1 MMKKNL
7 LDLRRSERLEL
18 ARRLSTPEAFQEIAE
33 AIERT
38 LLGFSRVTSETEE
51 QIYLFGVE
59 VRQLLEAR
67 CNRELSIPPLRS
79 HSNTDVQ
86 KVFAGGLLGLSL
98 AATLANLN
106 ESRRAPTV
114 HGQLPHVEAF
124 ESPLVSEAEKV
135 IL

>member
-1 MMKKNL
+1 MMNKNL

-18 ARRLSTPEAFQEIAE
+18 AKSLSTPESFQEIAE

-51 QIYLFGVE
+51 QIYLFGAE
-59 VRQLLEAR
+59 VRQLLASR
-67 CNRELSIPPLRS
+67 KNMQLSIPPLRS

-98 AATLANLN
+98 ADTLANLN
-106 ESRRAPTV
+106 ESRRALPAKR
-114 HGQLPHVEAF
+114 QLPHIDAS
-124 ESPLVSEAEKV
+124 ESSLVGSSENSAR
-135 IL
+135 